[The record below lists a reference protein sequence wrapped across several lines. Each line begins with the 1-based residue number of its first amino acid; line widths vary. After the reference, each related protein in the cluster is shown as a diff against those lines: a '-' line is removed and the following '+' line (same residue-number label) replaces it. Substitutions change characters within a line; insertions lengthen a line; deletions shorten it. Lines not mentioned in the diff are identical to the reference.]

1 MSVNSSQKNFNSLN
15 EIEEKKP
22 DFANFNHVTR
32 LKIPS
37 KRYSNIENFRKS
49 NIFNPSGSNLLNTN
63 KVEANFFVDC
73 VNNSHNL
80 FDLSNNKSN
89 LMSSEDKNASKINED
104 KKAPKSNSSVDKKIL
119 KGNKNNKNKN
129 KQPKKKKRGK
139 KRNSRNDSSMYQ
151 PSLKLSKSSEVS
163 NSSANSTKRAKIQL
177 KAHNSP
183 EKYPDDYLTI
193 DSSTDEEDN
202 SIDNNYGI
210 NINNNSN
217 NKLNKINFLNK
228 KIMEKQNSYENDKIR
243 KEIEQ
248 KINEFDLMSI
258 DIKQLFRNNNF
269 KKKYFKNIKEYIKI
283 VYFDPKQLPL
293 HAIFVFCDKDGN
305 DFSKE
310 KKVFSGAYSK
320 NEFIQNFEKV
330 RNEKKILKVE
340 LLADFAD
347 MNKNDY
353 SNFIEPNK
361 DLFIDFY
368 FLINIFN

>member
-15 EIEEKKP
+15 EIDEKKP

-89 LMSSEDKNASKINED
+89 LMSSEDKNASKISED

-151 PSLKLSKSSEVS
+151 PSLKLSK
-163 NSSANSTKRAKIQL
+163 
-177 KAHNSP
+177 
-183 EKYPDDYLTI
+183 
-193 DSSTDEEDN
+193 
-202 SIDNNYGI
+202 
-210 NINNNSN
+210 
-217 NKLNKINFLNK
+217 
-228 KIMEKQNSYENDKIR
+228 
-243 KEIEQ
+243 
-248 KINEFDLMSI
+248 
-258 DIKQLFRNNNF
+258 
-269 KKKYFKNIKEYIKI
+269 
-283 VYFDPKQLPL
+283 
-293 HAIFVFCDKDGN
+293 
-305 DFSKE
+305 
-310 KKVFSGAYSK
+310 
-320 NEFIQNFEKV
+320 
-330 RNEKKILKVE
+330 
-340 LLADFAD
+340 
-347 MNKNDY
+347 
-353 SNFIEPNK
+353 
-361 DLFIDFY
+361 
-368 FLINIFN
+368 